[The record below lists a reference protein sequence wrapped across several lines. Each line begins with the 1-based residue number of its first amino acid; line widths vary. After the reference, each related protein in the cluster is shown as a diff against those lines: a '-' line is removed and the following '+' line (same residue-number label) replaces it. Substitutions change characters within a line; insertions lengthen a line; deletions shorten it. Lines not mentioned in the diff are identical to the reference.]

1 MSSLTKV
8 FVLVV
13 SALAIFLCGLVV
25 TYVST
30 AENYK
35 AAFDDE
41 RVIRQAAQAQAVAAE
56 QARSQEKERY
66 EALIGRLNA
75 TIVDLQGNVADLAR
89 ELVAQRQMQTEAV
102 SRANTA
108 VNASAALQQTV
119 QNMYEGQNAVQA
131 ALDKAQRAMI
141 VAQAQVIDL
150 TRALEEEKVKSNQL
164 ESMRREAEEKMT
176 KLEDENFEIRRR
188 LEQVTVSSSEM
199 RAGMDR
205 VSLSL
210 PQLSGVPI
218 SGEVTAVEKELATI
232 SVGSSS
238 GVRPNMTFHVS
249 RGEQYLGDFVVID
262 VEPSAAAGRLAG
274 RQGVIVAGDR
284 VSTGF

>member
-164 ESMRREAEEKMT
+164 ESMRREAEEKMP